1 MNKKKDDVSLE
12 SIEQVAAEWLVL
24 QDRGLTP
31 QRQLR
36 FQDWLA
42 SDPRHRAVYG
52 ALAETWTLMG
62 DARSARSWEEHA
74 APMSQVTT
82 LGESAFSQVG
92 AQRPPAS
99 EQARWKRYRTTA
111 VMAMAAVLVLVGI
124 GVWRV
129 EAMKHRSF
137 GAQVST
143 DVGLTREVDLPDGSV
158 MHLNTDSSVE
168 VRFTERERRILLSRG
183 EVYFAV
189 AKQASR
195 PFVVQARGV
204 DVKAVGTAFNVRLRD
219 EAVDVLVTEGVVKVA
234 TPMTLSET
242 EKAVGAP
249 VAAGEAL
256 RIVDVAPNGEET
268 RLAWVAV
275 PVAAPK
281 IKQALAW
288 QENRLDF
295 DETPLGEVVAELNRY
310 SRHRLV
316 IGDAQLESQRFG
328 GSLPVSDYLTFV
340 KMLETNF
347 GVVAERNAEETILR
361 VRR

>member
-1 MNKKKDDVSLE
+1 MTTREKD
-12 SIEQVAAEWLVL
+12 
-24 QDRGLTP
+24 T
-31 QRQLR
+31 
-36 FQDWLA
+36 
-42 SDPRHRAVYG
+42 
-52 ALAETWTLMG
+52 
-62 DARSARSWEEHA
+62 
-74 APMSQVTT
+74 
-82 LGESAFSQVG
+82 FSQVG
-92 AQRPPAS
+92 ARRSPLS
-99 EQARWKRYRTTA
+99 GWSGWKKYRTSL
-111 VMAMAAVLVLVGI
+111 VMAMAAVLVLIGI

-137 GAQVST
+137 GAQEST
-143 DVGLTREVDLPDGSV
+143 EVGLTREVDLPDGSV
-158 MHLNTDSSVE
+158 MHLNTDSRVE
-168 VRFTERERRILLSRG
+168 VRFTEFERRIVLNRG

-189 AKQASR
+189 AKQAAR

-234 TPMTLSET
+234 SPAPAAAA
-242 EKAVGAP
+242 EKAAGAP

-256 RIVDVAPNGEET
+256 RIVDVSPNREGT
-268 RLAWVAV
+268 QAALVAV